1 MKIHDWRRVGAGIFH
16 DFHTTWLS
24 HIKESLNA
32 GILPEGFY
40 ALAEQQTGAFGPDVV
55 ALHLGFQ
62 DLSGSP
68 PYDPPADSDTDREG
82 GMVALAEAPPQV
94 QLAVEAG
101 EETEYYF
108 AKRRS
113 VVIRHSSDDR
123 VVAIIEIVSPAN
135 KHSPERVHEFCEK
148 VVTALKEG
156 VHVLII
162 DLLSN
167 TKAATDG
174 MHGAIWEE
182 LLAGDY
188 TAPAESPLALASYCA
203 KRPVK
208 AFVEPTA
215 VGRELIDMP
224 LFLTPTHYVSVPLA
238 ATYQQAY
245 FGVPHR
251 WQSVIELRPAN

>member
-1 MKIHDWRRVGAGIFH
+1 MKIHDWRRVSAGIFH

-40 ALAEQQTGAFGPDVV
+40 ALAEQQTGDFGPDVV

-68 PYDPPADSDTDREG
+68 PYEPSGDRDTDHDG
-82 GMVALAEAPPQV
+82 GMVAVAEVPPV
-94 QLAVEAG
+94 VRLAVEAG

-123 VVAIIEIVSPAN
+123 VVAFIEIVSPAN
-135 KHSPERVHEFCEK
+135 KHSTERVHEFCEK

-156 VHVLII
+156 VHVLVM
-162 DLLSN
+162 DLLPN
-167 TKAATDG
+167 TKAASEG
-174 MHGAIWEE
+174 MHGAIWDE
-182 LLAGDY
+182 LLAGNY
-188 TAPAESPLALASYCA
+188 TAPADSPQTLASYCA
-203 KRPVK
+203 KRPIK

-215 VGRELIDMP
+215 VDRELIDMP
-224 LFLTPTHYVSVPLA
+224 LFLTPTHYVSVPLR

-245 FGVPHR
+245 AGVPER
-251 WQSVIELRPAN
+251 WRSVIEK

>member
-1 MKIHDWRRVGAGIFH
+1 M
-16 DFHTTWLS
+16 S

-32 GILPEGFY
+32 GILPDGYY
-40 ALAEQQTGAFGPDVV
+40 ALAEQQTGDFGPDVV
-55 ALHLGFQ
+55 ALHWGFQ

-68 PYDPPADSDTDREG
+68 PYEPPLGSDTDRDG
-82 GMVALAEAPPQV
+82 GMVAVAEAPPQV
-94 QLAVEAG
+94 QLSVESG

-148 VVTALKEG
+148 AVTALKQG
-156 VHVLII
+156 VHLLVI

-167 TKAATDG
+167 TKAAADG
-174 MHGAIWEE
+174 MRAAIWEE

-188 TAPAESPLALASYCA
+188 SAAAESPLTLASYCA

-215 VGRELIDMP
+215 VGRDLIDMP
-224 LFLTPTHYVSVPLA
+224 LFMTPTHYVLVPLA
-238 ATYQQAY
+238 ATYAQAY
-245 FGVPHR
+245 AGVPQR
-251 WQSVIELRPAN
+251 WRSVIEK

>member
-1 MKIHDWRRVGAGIFH
+1 MKVHDWRRVGAGIFH

-24 HIKESLNA
+24 HIKEALNA

-40 ALAEQQTGAFGPDVV
+40 ALAEQQAGDFGPEVV

-68 PYDPPADSDTDREG
+68 PYEPADDGDTDQDG
-82 GMVALAEAPPQV
+82 GMVAVAEAPPV
-94 QLAVEAG
+94 VRLAVEAG

-135 KHSPERVHEFCEK
+135 KHTSERVHEFCEK

-156 VHVLII
+156 VHVLVI

-167 TKAATDG
+167 TNAASDG
-174 MHGAIWEE
+174 MHGAIGDA
-182 LLAGDY
+182 LLAGSY
-188 TAPAESPLALASYCA
+188 TPPDDSPLTLASYCA
-203 KRPVK
+203 KRPIK

-215 VGRELIDMP
+215 VGCELIDMP
-224 LFLTPTHYVSVPLA
+224 LFLLPTHYVSVPLV
-238 ATYQQAY
+238 ATHTQAY
-245 FGVPHR
+245 AGVPQR
-251 WQSVIELRPAN
+251 WRSVIEK